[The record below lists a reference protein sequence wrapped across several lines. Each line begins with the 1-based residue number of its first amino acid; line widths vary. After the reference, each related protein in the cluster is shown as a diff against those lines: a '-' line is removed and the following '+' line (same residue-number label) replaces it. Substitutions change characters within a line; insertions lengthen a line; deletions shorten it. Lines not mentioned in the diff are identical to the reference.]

1 MRILLVNHTARPHT
15 GGLNRM
21 VVESCALLHAA
32 GHDVALAYD
41 DGGASEVPCAVFKL
55 PGATAPLETMRSEVA
70 RIVQEFRPNVLQLH
84 TADHPIFRAEIAS
97 LVPTCR
103 FIHDQSLF
111 CSGGDR
117 MTRDFVPCQRPHG
130 LACLTQHYAQ
140 GCGGKNPL
148 GNLERWQRV
157 QGWGEMKTA
166 RQLRLQVASE
176 FMRRGLLENGYAA
189 DAIDVVPLFAVAPT
203 VADATEP
210 GLLLV
215 ASRLVKGKGVQVL
228 IEALARIR
236 EVAWRLIV
244 AGTGPQ
250 LEELQNLVRQRGL
263 AGRIEFVGELAP
275 RALDGWYARA
285 SVVVSPVVRPEP
297 FGLVGIEAMV
307 RGKPVIAFGGG
318 ATEEWLRDGETG
330 LVVREHTA
338 SALAAAVARMLAEAA
353 LRERCAAGARARGGA
368 FAPTRFVGELL
379 RSFEKCRAGFAA
391 R

>member
-21 VVESCALLHAA
+21 VVETCALLHTA

-41 DGGASEVPCAVFKL
+41 DGGPATVPCAVFSL
-55 PGATAPLETMRSEVA
+55 PPATAAHAEMRAAVV
-70 RIVQEFRPNVLQLH
+70 RLIKEFRPEVLQLH
-84 TADHPIFRAEIAS
+84 TAYHPFFRAEIAA
-97 LVPTCR
+97 LAPTCR

-117 MTRDFVPCQRPHG
+117 MTGAFAPCQRPHG
-130 LACLTQHYAQ
+130 LACLVWHYAQ

-148 GNLERWQRV
+148 GNLARWRRV
-157 QGWGEMKTA
+157 QGWCEMKTA
-166 RQLRLQVASE
+166 RALRLQVASE
-176 FMRRGLLENGYAA
+176 FMRRGLLENGYATER
-189 DAIDVVPLFAVAPT
+189 IDVLPLFALPPT
-203 VADATEP
+203 VASAPEP

-228 IEALARIR
+228 IESLGMLRD
-236 EVAWRLIV
+236 VAWRLVV

-250 LEELQNLVRQRGL
+250 LGELRATVTRLGL
-263 AGRIEFVGELAP
+263 AARVEFVGELAP
-275 RALDGWYARA
+275 RELDAWYARA

-297 FGLVGIEAMV
+297 FGLVGVEAMA
-307 RGKPVIAFGGG
+307 RGKPVVAFAGG
-318 ATEEWLRDGETG
+318 ATEEWLTDGETG

-338 SALAAAVARMLAEAA
+338 AALAEALRRILGEA
-353 LRERCAAGARARGGA
+353 ELRERCGQRALARSRA
-368 FAPTRFVGELL
+368 FAPERFVEGLVA
-379 RSFEKCRAGFAA
+379 SFRRCVAG